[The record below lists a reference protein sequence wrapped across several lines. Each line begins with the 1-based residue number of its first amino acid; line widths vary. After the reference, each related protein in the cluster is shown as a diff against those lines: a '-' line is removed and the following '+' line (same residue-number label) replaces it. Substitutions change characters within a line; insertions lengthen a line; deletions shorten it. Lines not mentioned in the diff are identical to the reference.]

1 MSSTSTNSD
10 VLHLKLERAEA
21 LRELA
26 ALRLDEP
33 ERQRVLSELD
43 AAIGTARNTGLLPVT
58 SGQADSARATTIA
71 EAEQKVRQ
79 AEADRDEK
87 RRPYEADPLFMYLWR
102 RGYRTRSYR
111 ANWLVRYFDRKV
123 AHLIGF
129 ETARINY
136 AMLMQLPIRL
146 REHVDR
152 LQNEASD
159 HGHVLHLLDE
169 AEQKPELRVLLER
182 TTPEPDSQ
190 VARLIQRIR
199 AIDRELGEGS

>member
-1 MSSTSTNSD
+1 VSTTSTNSD

-33 ERQRVLSELD
+33 ERQRVLPELD
-43 AAIGTARNTGLLPVT
+43 AAIGTARSTGLLPVT
-58 SGQADSARATTIA
+58 SGQADSARVTTIA

-102 RGYRTRSYR
+102 RGYGTRSYR
-111 ANWLVRYFDRKV
+111 ANRLVRYFDRKV

-152 LQNEASD
+152 LKNEASD
-159 HGHVLHLLDE
+159 QGHVLRLLDE
-169 AEQKPELRVLLER
+169 AEQKPELHVLLER

-199 AIDRELGEGS
+199 AIDRELNEGS